1 MFARSSIA
9 CSKFLSKSATKR
21 LPLDNKRTGN
31 QYYKGNTLMTKEG
44 ILTSKGFKLKR
55 YMMLEIVPPPGA
67 GMESHL
73 KPYVAPSVT
82 KYEPREYD
90 PDQN

>member
-1 MFARSSIA
+1 
-9 CSKFLSKSATKR
+9 
-21 LPLDNKRTGN
+21 
-31 QYYKGNTLMTKEG
+31 MTKEG

-55 YMMLEIVPPPGA
+55 YMMLEIVPPQGA
-67 GMESHL
+67 GMESEL

-90 PDQN
+90 PNEH